1 MADTLLFVAGSAVDA
16 KKQPARHTVSTITKI
31 NRLNGFSGS
40 QVRSAV
46 RHYGRSDLQ
55 MGHRSDSGA
64 VEPRTGRKRGERAYT
79 KNKLRSCVGYRP
91 YTISRSQK

>member
-16 KKQPARHTVSTITKI
+16 KKQPAHHTISTITKI

-46 RHYGRSDLQ
+46 RHYDRSDLQ
-55 MGHRSDSGA
+55 MGHRGDFGA
-64 VEPRTGRKRGERAYT
+64 VEPRTGQRAGKGPYT
-79 KNKLRSCVGYRP
+79 KNKLRSSVGYQP
-91 YTISRSQK
+91 YAISRSQK